1 MTNNPSENE
10 HTTKKPRRK
19 KNFMG
24 SLHEKNEILNKID
37 QKYEDPRPIGNTV
50 SRRIAELIM
59 KYRKCET
66 SNTNAIKKIQ

>member
-1 MTNNPSENE
+1 MNTLLRNLEE
-10 HTTKKPRRK
+10 RK
-19 KNFMG
+19 TLWEAYMK
-24 SLHEKNEILNKID
+24 KNEILNKID
-37 QKYEDPRPIGNTV
+37 QKYEDPRPIGNPV

>member
-1 MTNNPSENE
+1 
-10 HTTKKPRRK
+10 
-19 KNFMG
+19 MG

-37 QKYEDPRPIGNTV
+37 QKYEDPRPIGNPV